1 MDSID
6 AIRINFSDDQLV
18 ILNLCLAFIMFG
30 VALDI
35 KISDFKRLF
44 VNPKTP
50 LVGLASEYILLP
62 ILTFILV
69 LIFQPP
75 ASIALGMVLIAC
87 CPGGSVSNFM
97 VHLSKSNAAL
107 SVLLTSITTV
117 GAVIITPLAFS
128 LWVNLLPGAEGL
140 RESIQ
145 VSMSDMVKTI
155 VQLIFIPVALG
166 MLVNHY
172 YHTFAKKIEKPVQTL
187 SLIIFLGFVVFGIAG
202 NFENIINYVQ
212 FVFWIVLIHNA
223 LAFAVGYYFAKLMKR
238 EEKDARAIAIETGIQ
253 NTGLGLIIVFNFFD
267 GIGGMAIILA
277 WWGIWHLFSG
287 MVLATYWSRFSK
299 A

>member
-6 AIRINFSDDQLV
+6 AVRINFSDDQLIV
-18 ILNLCLAFIMFG
+18 LNLCLAFIMFG

-35 KISDFKRLF
+35 KLSDFKRLF
-44 VNPKTP
+44 QNPQTP
-50 LVGLASEYILLP
+50 LIGLASEYFLLP
-62 ILTFILV
+62 ILTFFLILM
-69 LIFQPP
+69 FQPP
-75 ASIALGMVLIAC
+75 ASMALGMVLIAC

-107 SVLLTSITTV
+107 SVLLTSITTM

-128 LWVNLLPGAEGL
+128 FWVYLLPEASGL
-140 RESIQ
+140 QESIQ
-145 VSMSDMVKTI
+145 VSISDMVTTI
-155 VQLIFIPVALG
+155 VQLILIPVALG
-166 MLVNHY
+166 MLTNHY
-172 YHTFAKKIEKPVQTL
+172 YHHFAKKIEKPIQTL

-202 NFENIINYVQ
+202 NYDNIVNYVHL
-212 FVFWIVLIHNA
+212 VFWIVLIHNG
-223 LAFAVGYYFAKLMKR
+223 LAFLIGYGFAKLTKR

-253 NTGLGLIIVFNFFD
+253 NTGLGLIIIFNFFD
-267 GIGGMAIILA
+267 GIGGMAIIVA

-287 MVLATYWSRFSK
+287 FALAMYWSKIAK